1 MKWHKLGVVWKP
13 DGSLDWARTH
23 AMGPTPYRLN
33 DDVIRVYL
41 TCLDDKGR
49 GRPGYVDVSSAD
61 PTKILNVSRQP
72 LLDIGEPGAFDDN
85 GLMVLSL
92 VLVDAQ
98 TVYMYYAGFE
108 LCLNVRYRIFT
119 GLAISRD
126 GGETFARHSR
136 APILDRSD
144 TERTIRGGSFVI
156 KDGDMFKLWYVAGND
171 WTELRGK
178 MMPVYDLR
186 YQESVDGLR
195 WSDSGT
201 LSMALTGDDEHGFG
215 RPWIVK
221 RDDGTYQM
229 FYSIRRRSF
238 AAYRL
243 GYAESSDGIEWVRKD
258 DDMGLDVSPT
268 GIDSEAIMYS
278 APISVGKKTYCFY
291 NGNNFGEQG
300 FCVAELVS

>member
-1 MKWHKLGVVWKP
+1 
-13 DGSLDWARTH
+13 
-23 AMGPTPYRLN
+23 
-33 DDVIRVYL
+33 
-41 TCLDDKGR
+41 
-49 GRPGYVDVSSAD
+49 
-61 PTKILNVSRQP
+61 
-72 LLDIGEPGAFDDN
+72 
-85 GLMVLSL
+85 
-92 VLVDAQ
+92 
-98 TVYMYYAGFE
+98 
-108 LCLNVRYRIFT
+108 
-119 GLAISRD
+119 
-126 GGETFARHSR
+126 
-136 APILDRSD
+136 
-144 TERTIRGGSFVI
+144 
-156 KDGDMFKLWYVAGND
+156 MFKLWYVAGND

>member
-49 GRPGYVDVSSAD
+49 GRPSYVDVSSAD
-61 PTKILNVSRQP
+61 PTQIVKVSTQP
-72 LLDIGEPGAFDDN
+72 LLDVGEPGSFDDN
-85 GLMVLSL
+85 GLMALSL
-92 VLVDAQ
+92 VPVDAQ

-108 LCLNVRYRIFT
+108 LCTNVRYRIFT

-126 GGETFARHSR
+126 GGETFKRYSK

-144 TERTIRGGSFVI
+144 SERLFRCGNFVAKAGGV
-156 KDGDMFKLWYVAGND
+156 FKLWYVAGSD
-171 WTELRGK
+171 WTELHGK

-186 YQESVDGLR
+186 YQESADGIT
-195 WSDSGT
+195 WSDCGT
-201 LSMALTGDDEHGFG
+201 LSMALTNDDEHGFG
-215 RPWIVK
+215 RPWIVA

-243 GYAESSDGIEWVRKD
+243 GYAESTDGIRWVRKD
-258 DDMGLDVSPT
+258 NEMGLDVSPT
-268 GIDSEAIMYS
+268 GVDSDAIMYS
-278 APISVGKKTYCFY
+278 AVVSVGPKTYCFY